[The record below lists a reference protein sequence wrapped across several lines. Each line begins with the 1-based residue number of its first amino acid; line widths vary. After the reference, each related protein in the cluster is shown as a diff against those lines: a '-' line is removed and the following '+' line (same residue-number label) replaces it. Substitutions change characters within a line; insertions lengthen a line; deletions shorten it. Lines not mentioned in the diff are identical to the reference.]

1 MNPRRGWPG
10 DARRNAWD
18 AANQQELRKIA
29 LDTQRKF
36 IGCLSVALPN
46 VYMSAQPLNHL
57 DLRQLAEPAAARR
70 FVLRGRWAEGRWWLD
85 FGAIFL
91 LLLFFVS
98 CETTVSTRLPQ
109 EGVGQAP
116 VTLAPGD
123 VVKITFPGASDF
135 NETQKIQADGRINL
149 PMVGQVDAAGRTI
162 ANLQQKLEA
171 LYRPQLQNA
180 DVVVTLD
187 TSVTPIVVAGAVI
200 KPGKYFFDR
209 PTTIL
214 QAVMEAGGP
223 DQFGTLGKVSVIRL
237 IDGQQRTEVMDLRP
251 ILRGQAMKAVYV
263 RAGDVILVGEGRF

>member
-1 MNPRRGWPG
+1 
-10 DARRNAWD
+10 
-18 AANQQELRKIA
+18 
-29 LDTQRKF
+29 
-36 IGCLSVALPN
+36 
-46 VYMSAQPLNHL
+46 MSARHL
-57 DLRQLAEPAAARR
+57 IHFDLRPPAESTAARR
-70 FVLRGRWAEGRWWLD
+70 FISRKLWTEGRCWLQAL
-85 FGAIFL
+85 AIFSL
-91 LLLFFVS
+91 LQFFVS

-109 EGVGQAP
+109 DGVGQAP

-123 VVKITFPGASDF
+123 VVKITFSGASDF
-135 NETQKIQADGRINL
+135 NQTQKIQADGRINL
-149 PMVGQVDAAGRTI
+149 PMVGQVEAAGRTI
-162 ANLQQKLEA
+162 ASLQQTLKT
-171 LYRPQLQNA
+171 LYQPQLQNS

-187 TSVTPIVVAGAVI
+187 TSVIPILVGGAVN

-223 DQFGTLGKVSVIRL
+223 DQFGTLGKVSIIRL